1 MPLFS
6 SKLQLTNAAS
16 SSGVALSDIQFTRGA
31 FYSVESYSQLVD
43 IPVDRISNDQI
54 IWVESSSATYQATY
68 FTADY
73 ITVFADSASWAP
85 FNGFGGGSSTLLGLS
100 DVSGSAT
107 DGQVLQYDSAS
118 GNWVPNTI
126 SGVGGDI
133 TAVFTSDEGIIGGAT
148 SGNVVLELVG
158 GDGVTIDSTG
168 INVNTGSSHFTS
180 GVTGVVN
187 ISSLNT
193 FTGSIQTEVDTLTA
207 ATSSY
212 IQASQ
217 TSSMTVLSASYAVSS
232 SHEIITELSSSH
244 AVQADSASY
253 VTDAFI
259 SESALRSGFG
269 TTTDISSLNTYT
281 GSADSRL
288 ASLEAATS
296 SYATGSHTSIA
307 ALNTF
312 SGSIQTQV
320 NSLEAATGSYIQ
332 ASQTSSMTVLSAS
345 YAISASVEIL
355 TEISSSHAQQADTAS
370 FISDTFISESALRS
384 GFGNID
390 PSIFALTGSDYAT
403 TNNIQITGSLTLQ
416 LDTAGDTLAIYS
428 GSDKRFSITN
438 EGILRLTTQSSTPTA
453 VKGGMYLDSNYD
465 LYIGQE

>member
-85 FNGFGGGSSTLLGLS
+85 FNGFGGGSSTLSGLS

-118 GNWVPNTI
+118 GNWVPNTL
-126 SGVGGDI
+126 SGAGGDI
-133 TAVFTSDEGIIGGAT
+133 TAVFTSDEGIIGGAS

-158 GDGVTIDSTG
+158 GAGVTVNSSG

-193 FTGSIQTEVDTLTA
+193 FTGSIQTEVNTLTA

-232 SHEIITELSSSH
+232 SHEIVTEVSSSH
-244 AVQADSASY
+244 AV
-253 VTDAFI
+253 
-259 SESALRSGFG
+259 
-269 TTTDISSLNTYT
+269 
-281 GSADSRL
+281 
-288 ASLEAATS
+288 
-296 SYATGSHTSIA
+296 
-307 ALNTF
+307 
-312 SGSIQTQV
+312 
-320 NSLEAATGSYIQ
+320 
-332 ASQTSSMTVLSAS
+332 
-345 YAISASVEIL
+345 
-355 TEISSSHAQQADTAS
+355 QADTAS

-403 TNNIQITGSLTLQ
+403 TNNIQITGSLSLQ

-438 EGILRLTTQSSTPTA
+438 EGILRLTTQSSIPTA